1 MFAKRYSDAFASA
14 LNAHSDIVAI
24 VASGYTGKLRCP
36 HIISANPRLDF
47 IRVLNRFFA
56 PASSVGVIH
65 PTAIVEDGAEIGRNV
80 QIGPHCYISTQS
92 VIGDGTCIHANVV
105 IDNCVRIGKQ
115 CEIKS
120 GAVIGQSGFGFERDA
135 DGMPLLFPHKGGVV
149 VGDNVY
155 IGANTCI
162 DRGTL
167 GDTVVASNAKIDN
180 LVHIAHNCHIG
191 EGAFVIAGASL
202 GGALAWGAAAG
213 WLPMLQ

>member
-1 MFAKRYSDAFASA
+1 M
-14 LNAHSDIVAI
+14 
-24 VASGYTGKLRCP
+24 
-36 HIISANPRLDF
+36 
-47 IRVLNRFFA
+47 
-56 PASSVGVIH
+56 
-65 PTAIVEDGAEIGRNV
+65 
-80 QIGPHCYISTQS
+80 QS
-92 VIGDGTCIHANVV
+92 VIGDDTCIHANVV

-202 GGALAWGAAAG
+202 GGGTRVGRGCWLAPNVTIKEQTVIHDNALIGLGAVVLKEVEPNVVMVGNPARK
-213 WLPMLQ
+213 LERKVK